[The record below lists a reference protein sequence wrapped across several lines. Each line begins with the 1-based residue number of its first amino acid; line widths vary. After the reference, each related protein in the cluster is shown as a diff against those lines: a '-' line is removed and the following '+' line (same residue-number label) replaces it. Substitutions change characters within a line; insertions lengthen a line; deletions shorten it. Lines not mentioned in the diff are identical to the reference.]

1 MLKRYIAFI
10 SVFFLFTDLFLL
22 KKELSATKLI
32 NSNKSEIKKNWQKE
46 NNFINSN
53 PYIVDSGDTLDFS
66 IYGLSEFDTTD
77 EVDINGNVNLPEI
90 GNVYVS
96 GYTLDEIKEILNKKY
111 ESVVYDP
118 NIEILIN
125 KYRPVSFYISG
136 EVNRPGMYSF
146 SIDENNYVSGK
157 FPSIYDA
164 IILAKGINSLANLSS
179 IEITRKNNLSS
190 GGGYK
195 QTTVDFLKLLL
206 KSDQSQN
213 IRIHNGDSIVIK
225 RSKEILKDQ
234 ILEAN
239 KTNLSP
245 NSVIV
250 FISGNVE
257 SKGMTQIKRGA
268 GLVQAISQ
276 KGGTKLLSGNV
287 EFIRFNDDGT
297 TQRNYFRFD
306 RNAPLNTYKN
316 PILLDGDVI
325 NVQRTLLGNAS
336 EIIGEVSPPLFGG
349 YGLIK
354 LFSK

>member
-1 MLKRYIAFI
+1 MLKRYIAFVSI
-10 SVFFLFTDLFLL
+10 IFLITDLFII
-22 KKELSATKLI
+22 KKELLTSELTSSKQV
-32 NSNKSEIKKNWQKE
+32 EIKKNL
-46 NNFINSN
+46 INSS
-53 PYIVDSGDTLDFS
+53 PYIIGPGDELSFS
-66 IYGLSEFDTTD
+66 IYGLAEFDTID
-77 EVDINGNVNLPEI
+77 EVNINGYINLPEI
-90 GNVYVS
+90 GNVFVS
-96 GYTLDEIKEILNKKY
+96 GYTLDEINARLIEEY

-118 NIEILIN
+118 TIEILIN
-125 KYRPVSFYISG
+125 KYRPVSFFISG
-136 EVNRPGMYSF
+136 EVNRPGIYSF
-146 SIDENNYVSGK
+146 SIKQNNYVTGI

-164 IILAKGINSLANLSS
+164 IIKAEGISSLADLSS
-179 IEITRKNNLSS
+179 IEVTRKNNLSS

-195 QTTVDFLKLLL
+195 QTTVDFLRLLSE
-206 KSDQSQN
+206 SDQSQN
-213 IRIHNGDSIVIK
+213 IRIYDGDSIVIK
-225 RSKEILKDQ
+225 RSKQILKDQ

-239 KTNLSP
+239 KTNLSS
-245 NSVIV
+245 NNVIV
-250 FISGNVE
+250 FISGNAE
-257 SKGMTQIKRGA
+257 STGVTKIKRGA

-276 KGGTKLLSGNV
+276 KGGTKLLSGNI

-349 YGLIK
+349 YALIK